1 MKKLSY
7 LLSFTFFLI
16 ACNSNKEEKKD
27 TATATLNYYGDTIN
41 ANGAI
46 ASTQLLAQLAGK
58 DSAPLKV
65 EGKISAVCQKKG
77 CWMELDLGN
86 NQTMRVAFKDYKF
99 FVPKDASGK
108 TAIVDGMAHNDTL
121 SIEDQKHYAE
131 DAGKSK
137 EEIAQITK
145 PQPEI
150 SFEARGVIIK

>member
-1 MKKLSY
+1 
-7 LLSFTFFLI
+7 
-16 ACNSNKEEKKD
+16 
-27 TATATLNYYGDTIN
+27 
-41 ANGAI
+41 
-46 ASTQLLAQLAGK
+46 QLAGK